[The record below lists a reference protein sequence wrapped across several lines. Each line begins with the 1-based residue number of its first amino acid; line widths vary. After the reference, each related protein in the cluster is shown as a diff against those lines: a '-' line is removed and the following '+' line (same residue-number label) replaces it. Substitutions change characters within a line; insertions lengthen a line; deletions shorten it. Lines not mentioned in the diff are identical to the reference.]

1 MSGLKV
7 YKPCEKKC
15 GQCKPCKEFA
25 KVVKEIDLTKR
36 SERDRME
43 KPLWNDR

>member
-15 GQCKPCKEFA
+15 SKCDRCKEFA

>member
-15 GQCKPCKEFA
+15 NKCEQCKEFA

-36 SERDRME
+36 SDHDRME
-43 KPLWNDR
+43 KPIWNDR